1 MFLPFKKFVIASCL
15 PTCLLLSAA
24 STVVA
29 ATGNEQQREPT
40 PALVKVLKLS
50 WAESIRMTNE
60 NNAEL
65 LAAEADL
72 RAARMAEGL
81 ARAGYLPTLNGTLG
95 GTRESATGVSG
106 LGEAGT
112 NYELNLTATQNLFT
126 GFGDLAR
133 VRQARANVVAAEANL
148 KLVKARISF
157 ELKSAYQGLLFAKAN
172 VDLSQGIVSRRENN
186 LKMVSLRY
194 EGGRE
199 NKGSVL
205 LSQAYLEDA
214 RLVLLQA
221 RNGLDI
227 ALATFR
233 KVLAID
239 EYQPIEITEKIPVI
253 EPGRKDIDFRA
264 FVALTPTYEQAV
276 AQETSAREEV
286 AVKESTLYFPN
297 LNLTGG
303 TIRSGPSLM
312 PQNDRYFVGLA
323 LSMPL
328 YNGGRDYYAS
338 KAAAESY
345 LSKARARETVSR
357 TLVAN
362 LETAYSAYL
371 EATAR
376 LRTNLAFRDA
386 LQVRAK
392 IARAKYNQ
400 GLMSFEDW
408 DVIENDLIDRERNY
422 LTSGRE
428 RVTSEAAWEQ
438 SQGRGV
444 FP

>member
-1 MFLPFKKFVIASCL
+1 MGVGHVH
-15 PTCLLLSAA
+15 AA
-24 STVVA
+24 QA
-29 ATGNEQQREPT
+29 
-40 PALVKVLKLS
+40 PAPKVLKLS
-50 WAESIRMTNE
+50 WNDAVRVTREK
-60 NNAEL
+60 NAEI

-72 RAARMAEGL
+72 RAAVMNEGN
-81 ARAGYLPTLNGTLG
+81 ARAGYLPILTGTLG
-95 GTRESATGVSG
+95 GTRESAAGPSG
-106 LGEAGT
+106 LGSAT
-112 NYELNLTATQNLFT
+112 NNYELNLTATQNLFT

-133 VRQARANVVAAEANL
+133 VRQARANVVEAEARL
-148 KLVKARISF
+148 KLTKARISF
-157 ELKSAYQGLLFAKAN
+157 ELKSAYQGLLFAKTN
-172 VDLSQGIVSRRENN
+172 IDLSQAIVTRRESN
-186 LKMVSLRY
+186 LKMVSLRF

-199 NKGSVL
+199 NRGSVL

-239 EYQPIEITEKIPVI
+239 EYQAIEIIEKIPVI
-253 EPGRKDIDFRA
+253 EPATKDMDFRSFA
-264 FVALTPTYEQAV
+264 ALTPTYEQAV
-276 AQETSAREEV
+276 AQEESAREEV
-286 AVKESTLYFPN
+286 AVRQSSLYFPT

-303 TIRSGPSLM
+303 TVRSGQSFL
-312 PQNDRYFVGLA
+312 PQDDRYFVGLA

-328 YNGGRDYYAS
+328 FNGGRDYYQS
-338 KAAAESY
+338 KAAAEGY

-362 LETAYSAYL
+362 LETAYSTYL
-371 EATAR
+371 ESAAR
-376 LRTNLAFRDA
+376 LRTNQAFRDA
-386 LQVRAK
+386 LEVRAK
-392 IARAKYNQ
+392 IARAKYKQ

-438 SQGRGV
+438 AQGRGV
-444 FP
+444 IP